1 MRAKKMTTAV
11 AAAAVMV
18 LRSGFSPAP
27 TGQYLARKYKEFRS
41 VLDLTR
47 GHISCSTY
55 CTGYFA
61 PSRFEAPEGSSL
73 EVVNLSGAVFAL
85 CQG

>member
-1 MRAKKMTTAV
+1 MTTAV

-27 TGQYLARKYKEFRS
+27 TGQYLARKYKKFRS

-55 CTGYFA
+55 CMGYFS
-61 PSRFEAPEGSSL
+61 PIHFEAPKGSSL
-73 EVVNLSGAVFAL
+73 EVINLSGAVSAL
-85 CQG
+85 FQG